1 MSLSDLWD
9 DPVDQ
14 AVKGESLFYVCLG
27 WKQLYQD
34 VKGESFMSSE
44 SGDATDLR

>member
-1 MSLSDLWD
+1 MSLNDMWD

-14 AVKGESLFYVCLG
+14 AVKGESLCYVCLG
-27 WKQLYQD
+27 WRQPCQD

-44 SGDATDLR
+44 SGDATDLG